1 MSKLKKQ
8 TAQAQAKQVDGLPQ
22 LRFRAPGKDAPGY
35 LRRQRQALE
44 FSEKLKQ
51 TENISAQTIDDLVAF
66 FLPFVTVP
74 TSRDEA
80 REALFDMS
88 QAQFEDMLNELTGER
103 KGVPPVK
110 SARSANGSMG
120 E

>member
-1 MSKLKKQ
+1 MSKLNKRNVKEQ
-8 TAQAQAKQVDGLPQ
+8 LQALPQ

-66 FLPFVTVP
+66 FLPFVTAP
-74 TSRDEA
+74 TNRDEA

-88 QAQFEDMLNELTGER
+88 QTQFEDMLNELTGER

>member
-1 MSKLKKQ
+1 MSKNKKQ
-8 TAQAQAKQVDGLPQ
+8 SKQAESASLPQ

-66 FLPFVTVP
+66 FLPFVTRP
-74 TSRDEA
+74 ANRDEA

-88 QAQFEDMLNELTGER
+88 QTQFEDMLSELTGER

-110 SARSANGSMG
+110 SARSANGSTA